1 MKFPLIA
8 CLSALALAGC
18 AAGPDYVKPD
28 PAPLLPAGFP
38 SATGAGSA
46 LDAGAPPAGW
56 WRQFQD
62 PQLDA
67 LVEQAWRG
75 NYDLRIALARL
86 QFAAEQLAATQ
97 SSALPRLGV
106 EAGVARRHAANVE
119 RGDGDPVMA
128 SPAKVAG
135 FIDWELDLFGRVR
148 RSVEAARAGY
158 EQQQALREEV
168 RRTLLAQ
175 VVIAYAEFRSAQEEA
190 ACLQQQLAN
199 YGQALELVRERER
212 AGKALAVD
220 RIRVETKLGLLA
232 ARAPGIAA
240 RQRVARNHL
249 ATLAGS
255 RLDAPQIMALDAP
268 HPLRPPATLAVDDPA
283 AMLRRRPDV
292 AAAERSLAAAT
303 AQQGVAVAEL
313 FPRVSLAGMF
323 GLAAPAGSL
332 HGADARTWQVG
343 GALAWS
349 LLDGGALRARVRA
362 AGASAQAA
370 LAGYEKAVAAA
381 LEEADSA
388 LSDWRQFRARDAQL
402 GSVYELARE
411 TARLTRLRYRSG
423 AESVLGL
430 LDAEYAVLTVE
441 EQLIGV
447 HRDIALAMARSYVA
461 LAGGLGP
468 GGEVANN

>member
-1 MKFPLIA
+1 MKHPITAGLA
-8 CLSALALAGC
+8 ALALAGC
-18 AAGPDYVKPD
+18 AAGPDYAP
-28 PAPLLPAGFP
+28 PATAPLTPAVFP
-38 SATGAGSA
+38 SAAGAGPA
-46 LDAGAPPAGW
+46 LDSSAPPAGW
-56 WRQFQD
+56 WRQFGH

-75 NYDLRIALARL
+75 NYDLRIAMARL
-86 QFAAEQLAATQ
+86 QVAAAQLTAAQ
-97 SSALPRLGV
+97 SAGLPALGV
-106 EAGVARRHAANVE
+106 DAGVARKHAAKAE
-119 RGDGDPVMA
+119 RADADPA
-128 SPAKVAG
+128 LSSPARVSA

-158 EQQQALREEV
+158 EAQQALRDEV

-175 VVIAYAEFRSAQEEA
+175 VVIAYAEFRSAQDEA
-190 ACLQQQLAN
+190 ACLEQQLEN
-199 YGQALELVRERER
+199 YGQVLELVRERER
-212 AGKALAVD
+212 VGKALAVD

-249 ATLAGS
+249 ATLSGL
-255 RLDAPQIMALDAP
+255 RLDAPQILALEAR
-268 HPLRPPATLAVDDPA
+268 HPLRLPATLAVDDPA

-292 AAAERSLAAAT
+292 AAAERTLAAAT

-313 FPRVSLAGMF
+313 FPRVSLSGMF
-323 GLAAPAGSL
+323 GLVAPAGSL
-332 HGADARTWQVG
+332 HGADARAWQAG
-343 GALAWS
+343 GALSWS

-362 AGASAQAA
+362 AGAGAQAA

-388 LSDWRQFRARDAQL
+388 LSDWRQYRARDVQL
-402 GSVYELARE
+402 GAVYELARE

-447 HRDIALAMARSYVA
+447 QRDIAVATARSYVA
-461 LAGGLGP
+461 LAGGLD
-468 GGEVANN
+468 GGGKSATD

>member
-1 MKFPLIA
+1 MKLTMIA
-8 CLSALALAGC
+8 GLTALALAGC

-28 PAPLLPAGFP
+28 TAPLTPAAFP
-38 SATGAGSA
+38 SSAGDGTA
-46 LDAGAPPAGW
+46 LDTSAPPAGW
-56 WRQFQD
+56 WRQFED

-75 NYDLRIALARL
+75 NYDLRIAMARL
-86 QFAAEQLAATQ
+86 QIAAEQLTATK
-97 SSALPRLGV
+97 SAGLPSLGV
-106 EAGVARRHAANVE
+106 DAGVARKHSAKVE
-119 RGDGDPVMA
+119 RSDGDPVIT
-128 SPAKVAG
+128 SPAKVSA

-158 EQQQALREEV
+158 EQQQALRDDV

-175 VVIAYAEFRSAQEEA
+175 VVIAYAEFRSAQDEA
-190 ACLQQQLAN
+190 ACLKQQLEN

-212 AGKALAVD
+212 VGKALAVD

-249 ATLAGS
+249 ATLSGLK
-255 RLDAPQIMALDAP
+255 LDAPEVLALEAP
-268 HPLRPPATLAVDDPA
+268 HPLRLPATLAVDDPA

-292 AAAERSLAAAT
+292 AAAERNLAAAT

-313 FPRVSLAGMF
+313 FPRVSLSGMF
-323 GLAAPAGSL
+323 GLVAPAGSL
-332 HGADARTWQVG
+332 HGADARAWQVG
-343 GALAWS
+343 GALSWT

-362 AGASAQAA
+362 AGAGAQIA
-370 LAGYEKAVAAA
+370 LAGYEKTVAGA

-388 LSDWRQFRARDAQL
+388 LSDWRQFRARDVQL
-402 GSVYELARE
+402 TSVYELARE
-411 TARLTRLRYRSG
+411 TARLTRLRYRNG

-447 HRDIALAMARSYVA
+447 HRDIAVATARSYVA
-461 LAGGLGP
+461 LAGGLD
-468 GGEVANN
+468 GGGKSTAN